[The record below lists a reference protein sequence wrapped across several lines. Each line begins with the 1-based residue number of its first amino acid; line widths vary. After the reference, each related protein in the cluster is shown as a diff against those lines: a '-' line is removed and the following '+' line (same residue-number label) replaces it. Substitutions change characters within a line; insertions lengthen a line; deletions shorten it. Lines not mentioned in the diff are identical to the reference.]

1 MAVMDAEIR
10 DAIYT
15 ASCVGMGP
23 RGYSTRTVLPTDAQ
37 IRLQHAR
44 LARFLAEVDPDL
56 TVSDLLE
63 QMGDDQ

>member
-15 ASCVGMGP
+15 AAAVGL
-23 RGYSTRTVLPTDAQ
+23 RGGDAMRSKLPTDGGIALTQ
-37 IRLQHAR
+37 AR
-44 LARFLAEVDPDL
+44 LVRFLSEIDGDL

-63 QMGDDQ
+63 QMRDGE